1 MSVTAGGSLLRGTRR
16 ALRTWTSVPLTS
28 SLAPATPLSPA
39 TTPRDPSP
47 AAAVLQVGPP
57 ADMNDCYY
65 SLLFMSRPTDSVPS
79 SLSSLQGFI
88 WRFIEVVRF
97 CRSRFGLGA
106 SWCRKVYC
114 GQTWLNLKP
123 FGLFCVVFIRVGF
136 LCCSYGFQISG
147 ANKITIV
154 SA

>member
-79 SLSSLQGFI
+79 SLGSLQGFI
-88 WRFIEVVRF
+88 WRFIEVVPF

-106 SWCRKVYC
+106 SWCRKVLW
-114 GQTWLNLKP
+114 TNMAEPKTLWL
-123 FGLFCVVFIRVGF
+123 I
-136 LCCSYGFQISG
+136 LCCFYQSGISVLFLWISNLRG
-147 ANKITIV
+147 Q
-154 SA
+154 